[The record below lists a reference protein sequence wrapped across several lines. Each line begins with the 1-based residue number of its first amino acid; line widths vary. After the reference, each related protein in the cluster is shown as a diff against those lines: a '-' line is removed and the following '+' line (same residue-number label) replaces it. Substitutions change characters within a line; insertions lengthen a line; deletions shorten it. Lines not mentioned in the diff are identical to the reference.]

1 MRLVLLACLGP
12 FGESLLAQTA
22 NPERL
27 VEQVQQLADAMVS
40 AQARLEQSR
49 RELDEMQRQLNA
61 LRQQMAQG
69 QSAEATSPSTA
80 VTDPP
85 TEQEVEPADIAS
97 AIQDIRDRQAMQDTQ
112 IATHEQTKV
121 ESESRFPLKITGLLL
136 FTGFVNTGAVDAEA
150 TPTFALPG
158 YGSTGATVRQT
169 LLGFDARGPHLLG
182 ATSAADLRVDFDGA
196 SPSSVA
202 ANFYSG
208 AYSTNATLLRLR
220 TAHAVLKWT
229 HTEAYFSLDRP
240 IFNPDTPTSLTAVA
254 EPPLAWSGN
263 LWAWNPQL
271 GVTQEL
277 AISRSSDIQLEAAW
291 IDAGDAPLS
300 PAPSYSV
307 SPAGTP
313 PGSAEQS
320 RRPGVEARFA
330 LLGSRSNEERGN
342 RFGVGGYFAP
352 HRSLTLRTFDSWVAT
367 LDARLLLPAHLE
379 FTGNA
384 YRGLALGGLGGGTY
398 KDFAYRVDPN
408 RVGYYVRPLDDLGGW
423 AQLKESINERLELNG
438 AFGMDEIV
446 AHELRPYSVPNGS
459 IYNNLSGNR
468 TYTGN
473 VIYSPSAY
481 LLFSLE
487 YRHLSSATIVGPTAS
502 SNVIG
507 LGAGFKF

>member
-1 MRLVLLACLGP
+1 MRLVLLACLGL

-22 NPERL
+22 NQERL
-27 VEQVQQLADAMVS
+27 AEQVQQLADAMVS

-49 RELDEMQRQLNA
+49 RELDVMQRQLNA
-61 LRQQMAQG
+61 LRQQMAQS
-69 QSAEATSPSTA
+69 QSAEATSPPSAATN
-80 VTDPP
+80 PP
-85 TEQEVEPADIAS
+85 TAQEVESGDIAS
-97 AIQDIRDRQAMQDTQ
+97 AIQDIRDRQAMQDAQ

-121 ESESRFPLKITGLLL
+121 ESESKFPVKITGLLL
-136 FTGFVNTGAVDAEA
+136 FTGFVNTGGVDAA
-150 TPTFALPG
+150 PTPTLALPG
-158 YGSTGATVRQT
+158 SGSTGATVRQT
-169 LLGFDARGPHLLG
+169 LLGLDARGPHLFG
-182 ATSAADLRVDFDGA
+182 ATSAADLRVDFNGV
-196 SPSSVA
+196 SPLGDPS
-202 ANFYSG
+202 NIYSG
-208 AYSTNATLLRLR
+208 PYPNNAMLLRLR
-220 TAHAVLKWT
+220 TAHAALQWR
-229 HTEAYFSLDRP
+229 HTGAHFSLDRP

-277 AISRSSDIQLEAAW
+277 AISQSSDILLEAAW
-291 IDAGDAPLS
+291 IDASDAPQS
-300 PAPSYSV
+300 PAPIYSV

-320 RRPGVEARFA
+320 RRPGVEGRVA
-330 LLGSRSNEERGN
+330 LLGSRSTEDRGN
-342 RFGVGGYFAP
+342 RFGLGGYFAP
-352 HRSLTLRTFDSWVAT
+352 HRSLTGSRFDSWAAT
-367 LDARLLLPAHLE
+367 LDTRLLLPAHLE

-398 KDFAYRVDPN
+398 KDFAYRVDASGMGN
-408 RVGYYVRPLDDLGGW
+408 YVRPLDDLGGW
-423 AQLKESINERLELNG
+423 AQLKERIGERLELNG
-438 AFGMDEIV
+438 ALGTDEIV

-487 YRHLSSATIVGPTAS
+487 YRHLSSAPIVGPTAS

-507 LGAGFKF
+507 LGAGIKF